1 MFDLLIIIKS
11 IKILVDQYEINIKL
25 LKFNL
30 ELKDLFL
37 QILKNNPS
45 F

>member
-11 IKILVDQYEINIKL
+11 IKILVDQYDINIKL

-37 QILKNNPS
+37 QILKNNPA

>member
-1 MFDLLIIIKS
+1 MFDLLIIIKN

-30 ELKDLFL
+30 ELRDLFL
-37 QILKNNPS
+37 KILKNNRG

>member
-37 QILKNNPS
+37 QTLKNNPA